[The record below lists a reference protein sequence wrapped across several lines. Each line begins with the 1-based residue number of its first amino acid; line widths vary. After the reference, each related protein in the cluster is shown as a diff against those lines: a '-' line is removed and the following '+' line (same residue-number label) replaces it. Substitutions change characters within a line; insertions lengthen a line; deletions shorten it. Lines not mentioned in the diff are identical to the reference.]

1 MRHHETKKLY
11 YDQFMYK
18 LVVVNPVA
26 FIFRN
31 HRLDYV
37 RQVIDSLQRQQDA
50 GDDDLVVSHGIR
62 IFNISRDSFHEL
74 KRFYNF
80 FNNTK
85 QEYKIRVE
93 RTYMTVY
100 SNDLPFLLKLKT
112 LSDNPKELWQPKK
125 GLEDLYESN
134 TIVVN
139 SKPEFEFKVTPPARR
154 KLDPS
159 FANWI
164 IANPDKAKATKDVL
178 KRIERGSPMDG
189 HYFYVRD
196 EKILHLINFMI
207 DQIGRVD
214 KLVYVDDQ
222 DK

>member
-1 MRHHETKKLY
+1 MKHSETKKLY

-37 RQVIDSLQRQQDA
+37 RQVIDSLQRQLDA
-50 GDDDLVVSHGIR
+50 GDDDLIVTHGIR
-62 IFNISRDSFHEL
+62 RFYISRDSFYEL

-80 FNNTK
+80 FTNAVP
-85 QEYKIRVE
+85 EHKIRVE

-100 SNDLPFLLKLKT
+100 SNDMPFLLKLKNM
-112 LSDNPKELWQPKK
+112 SENPKELWQPKK
-125 GLEDLYESN
+125 GLEEFYDSN
-134 TIVVN
+134 TIIV
-139 SKPEFEFKVTPPARR
+139 KTQPEFEYKVTPPANRR
-154 KLDPS
+154 IDPS
-159 FANWI
+159 FASWVR
-164 IANPDKAKATKDVL
+164 ANRDKAKATDDVL
-178 KRIERGSPMDG
+178 KRIERGAPLDG

-196 EKILHLINFMI
+196 EKVLHLINFMI
-207 DQIGRVD
+207 DKIGRVD